1 MLVARRYVIAGRVTG
16 VGFRYFVYDAAEREG
31 VTGWARNLYDRRVEV
46 LAEGDA
52 EALMRFEL
60 AIRRGPPGARIDEV
74 ETEVLPPTGRFPGF
88 SIRG

>member
-16 VGFRYFVYDAAEREG
+16 VGFRYFVYETAEREG
-31 VTGWARNLYDRRVEV
+31 VGGWARNLYDRRVEV

-52 EALMRFEL
+52 DALMRFEL
-60 AIRRGPPGARIDEV
+60 ALRRGPPGARVDDV
-74 ETEVLPPTGRFPGF
+74 ETEVLAPPGRFPGF